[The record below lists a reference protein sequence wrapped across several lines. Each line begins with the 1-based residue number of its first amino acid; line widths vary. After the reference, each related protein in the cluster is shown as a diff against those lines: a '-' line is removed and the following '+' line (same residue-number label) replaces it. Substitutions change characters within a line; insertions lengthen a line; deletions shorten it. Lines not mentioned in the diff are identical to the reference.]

1 MGRREIGL
9 PNFPEVGKWERT
21 NFVPFIQKWTGAYNW
36 TMLNR
41 SVWAHEI
48 MN

>member
-9 PNFPEVGKWERT
+9 PNFPEVGKRGRT
-21 NFVPFIQKWTGAYNW
+21 NFVPSIQKWTGAYSW

-41 SVWAHEI
+41 SVWEPEI

>member
-9 PNFPEVGKWERT
+9 PNFPGVGKWERT
-21 NFVPFIQKWTGAYNW
+21 NFVPSIQKWTGAFNW
-36 TMLNR
+36 IMLKRLAWEQR
-41 SVWAHEI
+41 S